1 MEKVAII
8 VAGIALVLHGLMEL
22 APLLMRGNRN
32 VQEGKGMPKFIFTPL
47 QENLRVT
54 TLLGEI
60 FGAIRIIA
68 AIGLFLNLMWGW
80 ALGVVISV
88 VTYVVMTV
96 YLPMGIVDGI
106 ISTITLVGLLVAFF
120 GSQPIIH

>member
-1 MEKVAII
+1 MEKIALII
-8 VAGIALVLHGLMEL
+8 AGIALVLHGLMEL
-22 APLLMRGNRN
+22 APLLMRGNRSA
-32 VQEGKGMPKFIFTPL
+32 QSAQGMPKFIFAPL
-47 QENLRVT
+47 QENLKVT

-68 AIGLFLNLMWGW
+68 AIGIFLNLMWGW
-80 ALGVVISV
+80 ALGVVISI

-106 ISTITLVGLLVAFF
+106 VSTITIIGLLVGYF
-120 GSQPIIH
+120 GSQPIIR